1 MMDVVAE
8 ANASELPRILHKSS
22 RRSSWILVLLVFFG
36 LCAAAACVWTNME
49 TILARSQVLG
59 PAPMHG
65 LSPEVREALLEVRS
79 EQQRASDVIAE
90 LNRNIGA
97 QQADL
102 KRMTDQIEA
111 LTAKIESLQSSL
123 AAASAPPVSSPP
135 AAQSASKL
143 AKRAVQPSKPEG
155 PISVGGAPLIP
166 EPGSGQH

>member
-135 AAQSASKL
+135 AAHQLRSWRKERSSPLSQKGQFPL
-143 AKRAVQPSKPEG
+143 AARR
-155 PISVGGAPLIP
+155 
-166 EPGSGQH
+166 

>member
-111 LTAKIESLQSSL
+111 LTAKIESLRLRRQSLLRLQPNQLRSWRKERSSPLSQKGQFPL
-123 AAASAPPVSSPP
+123 AA
-135 AAQSASKL
+135 
-143 AKRAVQPSKPEG
+143 RR
-155 PISVGGAPLIP
+155 
-166 EPGSGQH
+166 